1 MTLGSHFFAQVNH
14 KIAQN
19 FAIGS
24 LCSTLVS
31 AKQNYHREELH
42 VPLGEE
48 HLPQIHRAP
57 VRPQAYLFPDVS
69 TVVCFRFGPLCALL
83 LTVALAV
90 VTTTAKAQLPH
101 TAQANEEVPSIT
113 EEIPAS
119 FDAPKPGLIR
129 RLYGTV
135 PAPSVLYHP
144 WRSHYWPYQDIGYT
158 HLYGATFKS
167 IAYFSFIN
175 SYSERCHLIAF
186 RRNWYDG
193 ERLDIAVGGGVN
205 YGYDGR
211 LYFAQSIPRWI
222 RETILFSTD
231 FNPMVGLD
239 FSYRISKGFHA
250 QLVFSPIFV
259 TWGATYQME
268 PQRKTPA
275 LKTPNPIP
283 GL

>member
-1 MTLGSHFFAQVNH
+1 M
-14 KIAQN
+14 
-19 FAIGS
+19 
-24 LCSTLVS
+24 
-31 AKQNYHREELH
+31 
-42 VPLGEE
+42 
-48 HLPQIHRAP
+48 P
-57 VRPQAYLFPDVS
+57 VRTQVYLFSDVN
-69 TVVCFRFGPLCALL
+69 TILGFRFGPLCALL
-83 LTVALAV
+83 LTVALAL
-90 VTTTAKAQLPH
+90 VTITAKAQLPNKG
-101 TAQANEEVPSIT
+101 QANAEVHSIT
-113 EEIPAS
+113 QEIPS
-119 FDAPKPGLIR
+119 SLDAPKPSLIR

-211 LYFAQSIPRWI
+211 LYFAQSIPRWA

-231 FNPMVGLD
+231 FNPMAGLD
-239 FSYRISKGFHA
+239 FSYRISQGFHA

-259 TWGATYQME
+259 TWGATYQIQ
-268 PQRKTPA
+268 PKPKTAAP
-275 LKTPNPIP
+275 KTSNSLP

>member
-19 FAIGS
+19 FAFGS

-48 HLPQIHRAP
+48 HLPQIQRAP
-57 VRPQAYLFPDVS
+57 VRPQVYLFPDVN
-69 TVVCFRFGPLCALL
+69 TVLCFRFGPLCALL

-90 VTTTAKAQLPH
+90 VTTTAKAQLPN

-113 EEIPAS
+113 EEIPAL
-119 FDAPKPGLIR
+119 FDTPKPGLIR

-211 LYFAQSIPRWI
+211 LYFAQSIPRWA

-239 FSYRISKGFHA
+239 FCYRISKGFHA